1 MQDIKLNRAVF
12 LDRDGTIAPDVHY
25 CRRPEDFELFPNV
38 PETIRLFNNYGFK
51 VVVVTNQS
59 GIARGYFT
67 EEILDCIHQKMEG
80 YLVESEAH
88 IDAIYYCPHHPDDGC
103 ECRKPRTALFHK
115 AGETLGIDF
124 SRSYVIGD
132 SQIDIGAG
140 KALGCKTV
148 LVTTGPS
155 KGKDIIDL
163 PDYEAKSFEEAAR
176 WVIENMKRKC
186 EMKQIS
192 LVIPALNE
200 KDGIEKT
207 VRAVPKFELEN
218 MGYAVQVLVVDNNSN
233 DGTGELARNAGAEV
247 VHEPVRGYGSAF
259 QAGFANAAG
268 DVIVTA
274 DADATYPLEDIP
286 RLVKILEDENLDFV
300 TTNRFGLMVD
310 GAMSFRNKVGN
321 AVLSTT
327 MAILFQIN
335 VKDSQSGMW
344 IFKRDL
350 LKKLV
355 LTSNTPLSQEIKIE
369 AFHFA
374 KCRWKEVPIKYKPR
388 AGKVKLG
395 GWKVGFGNLL
405 HLFKKR
411 FVR

>member
-1 MQDIKLNRAVF
+1 MKSNRAVF
-12 LDRDGTIAPDVHY
+12 VDRDGTIAPDVHY
-25 CRRPEDFELFPNV
+25 CRSPEDFQLFPNV
-38 PETIRLFNNYGFK
+38 PEAIRLFNNHGFK

-67 EEILDCIHQKMEG
+67 EEILDCIHQKMKG
-80 YLVESEAH
+80 YLVASEAH
-88 IDAIYYCPHHPDDGC
+88 VDAIYYCPHHPDDGC
-103 ECRKPRTALFHK
+103 ECRKPGTALFHK
-115 AGETLGIDF
+115 ASQTLEIDF

-132 SQIDIGAG
+132 SEIDISAG
-140 KALGCKTV
+140 KSLGCKTV
-148 LVTTGPS
+148 LVTTGPLG
-155 KGKDIIDL
+155 GKDITAP
-163 PDYEAKSFEEAAR
+163 PDHTANSFEEAAR

-186 EMKQIS
+186 AMKQIS
-192 LVIPALNE
+192 VVIPALNE

-207 VRAVPKFELEN
+207 VRAIPKFELEN
-218 MGYAVQVLVVDNNSN
+218 MGYTVQALVVDNNSN
-233 DGTGELARNAGAEV
+233 DGTGELARHAGAVV
-247 VHEPVRGYGSAF
+247 VHELVRGYGSAF
-259 QAGFANAAG
+259 KAGFANAAG
-268 DVIVTA
+268 DIIVTA
-274 DADATYPLEDIP
+274 DADGTYPLEDIP
-286 RLVKILEDENLDFV
+286 RLVKILEDDNLDFV
-300 TTNRFGLMVD
+300 TTNRFGLMID

-321 AVLSTT
+321 AILSTT
-327 MAILFQIN
+327 MAVLFQIN

-344 IFKRDL
+344 IFKKDL
-350 LKKLV
+350 LKELV

-374 KCRWKEVPIKYKPR
+374 KCRWKEVLIKYKPR